1 MPMTPAEM
9 ERQIRNLDRRT
20 ARVEQILPTLAT
32 KDDLKGLATKED
44 LERFATKEDL
54 KRFATKEDLKR
65 FATKEDLKR
74 FATKEDLKAFPT
86 REDPKGFATKDD
98 LEEVRQDLRRH
109 MLVLIEDVRGDIRLV
124 AEAVAT
130 LGRRDGGTG

>member
-9 ERQIRNLDRRT
+9 EHQIRNLDRRT

-32 KDDLKGLATKED
+32 KDDLRAL
-44 LERFATKEDL
+44 ATKEDL

-130 LGRRDGGTG
+130 LGRRDGGAG